1 MSEPTA
7 PHRIYN
13 GQTSAGA
20 SEAGSRSLGYLFA
33 VIAVSLFSTSPALV
47 RYAPLVGP
55 IEITFWRLLTGA
67 TMILIVSSIATRAT
81 TKSAEAGIG
90 INFRAIVTP
99 KFAMYG
105 LLVAVHF
112 GSYIASLGFTSTAHS
127 LAITYT
133 APVFVAI
140 FAHVFLHESIRPQ
153 AWIGIGIAVAGA
165 VFLTGFEPTL
175 NARSLIGDGM
185 ALFTAVTFG
194 IYSIIG
200 RQARN
205 QHSLFEYAFGVYL
218 WGAIWLLP
226 AAIWTMGGS
235 TYDVLSGLAIVAL
248 GVAPLGTGHTLYNAA
263 LRRIPA
269 TAANIIAMLEVIGGV
284 ILTAWLFGEMPT
296 YTSIAGAGVI
306 LAGILIVVWEPS
318 RT

>member
-7 PHRIYN
+7 APN
-13 GQTSAGA
+13 TNEFQTPGTV
-20 SEAGSRSLGYLFA
+20 SEAGSRRLGYLFA
-33 VIAVSLFSTSPALV
+33 LIAVSLFSTSPALV

-67 TMILIVSSIATRAT
+67 VTVLIVSSIVTRLGFNGNVA
-81 TKSAEAGIG
+81 IPYM
-90 INFRAIVTP
+90 NFRAVATP

-140 FAHVFLHESIRPQ
+140 FAHVFLREPIRPQ
-153 AWIGIGIAVAGA
+153 AWIGIAIAVAGA

-175 NARSLIGDGM
+175 TSRSLIGDGM

-194 IYSIIG
+194 IYSIVG

-235 TYDVLSGLAIVAL
+235 TYDVVPALAIIGL

-284 ILTAWLFGEMPT
+284 MLTAWLFGEMPT
-296 YTSIAGAGVI
+296 STSIAGAAVI